1 MAKQKSILKLEG
13 TIGGITFYKS
23 QDGYLAREKGGVS
36 AERIASD
43 PNFQRT
49 RENGSEFGTA
59 GKAGKLLR
67 NSLRVLLQNSSDNR
81 MVSRLTKHM
90 VKVLQ
95 ADSTSVR
102 GKRNV
107 IDGEAE
113 LLESFEFNING
124 KLGNTMYAPYTS
136 TIDRTAGTLIVSVP
150 SFQPTN
156 MIAAPGGTT
165 HYKIVSSGVEVDFE
179 NEVFVSDTKESS
191 VLAWDAAA
199 TTLINLSNAVT
210 ANSTHP
216 LFLILGVEF
225 YQEVNGDMYPLKN
238 GAYNA
243 LSIVKVDGGA

>member
-1 MAKQKSILKLEG
+1 MAKQKSIFKLEG
-13 TIGGITFYKS
+13 TIGGVTFYKS
-23 QDGYLAREKGGVS
+23 QDGFLAREKGGVS

-43 PNFQRT
+43 PKFQRT
-49 RENGSEFGTA
+49 RENGSEFGAA
-59 GKAGKLLR
+59 GKAGKVLR

-81 MVSRLTKHM
+81 MVSRLTQHM

-95 ADSTSVR
+95 ADTTSLR

-113 LLESFEFNING
+113 LLEGFEFNING
-124 KLGNTMYAPYTS
+124 KLGNTLFAPYTG
-136 TIDRTAGTLIVSVP
+136 TIDRTAGTLSVSVP
-150 SFQPTN
+150 SFIATQ

-179 NEVFVSDTKESS
+179 NEKYVTDTKESNM
-191 VLAWDAAA
+191 LTWDEAA
-199 TTLINLSNAVT
+199 TTLISLNNQVT
-210 ANSTHP
+210 ANSNHP

-225 YQEVNGDMYPLKN
+225 YQEVNGDKYPLKN

-243 LSIVKVDGGA
+243 LSIIKVDGGV